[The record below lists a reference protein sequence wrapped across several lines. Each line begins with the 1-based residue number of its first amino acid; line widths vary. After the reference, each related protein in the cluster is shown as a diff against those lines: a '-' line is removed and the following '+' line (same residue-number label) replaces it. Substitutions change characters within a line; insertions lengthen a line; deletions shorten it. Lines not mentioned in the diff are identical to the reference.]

1 MSRVPRSLRGPVRM
15 YRLILLLYP
24 RSFRREFGSE
34 MTRLFEEIAGEAV
47 ERRGWIGLVPMWF
60 RILLDT
66 ASAVPRERVAEAQ
79 QTLCRMRQSFLD
91 LRWQTALLISLF
103 LGMVLTP
110 ADLASMMVFG
120 IPLFGVYVCAAKSLP
135 LPGSL
140 RTVFV
145 SVSTLPLVIAIG
157 LMTNPLHVE
166 PIAENLFGLSP
177 VAIFMVLPLM
187 VTVLTIAATL
197 IAVRIWVWK
206 ARANLL
212 NQ

>member
-1 MSRVPRSLRGPVRM
+1 MSRVPPSVQISVRI
-15 YRLILLLYP
+15 YRLLLRLYP

-34 MTRLFEEIAGEAV
+34 MRRLFEEIAGDAV
-47 ERRGWIGLVPMWF
+47 ERRGWIGLALMWS

-79 QTLCRMRQSFLD
+79 RTLCVIGQSFID

-110 ADLASMMVFG
+110 ADVASMVLFG
-120 IPLFGVYVCAAKSLP
+120 IPLFGVYVCAANSLP

-145 SVSTLPLVIAIG
+145 SVSTLPLIIAIG
-157 LMTNPLHVE
+157 LMTNSLQVVPF
-166 PIAENLFGLSP
+166 AKNLFGLSP
-177 VAIFMVLPLM
+177 VALSIVLLM
-187 VTVLTIAATL
+187 ATVLTIAATL
-197 IAVRIWVWK
+197 IAVRIWVRK
-206 ARANLL
+206 SRENLV

>member
-1 MSRVPRSLRGPVRM
+1 MSRVPPSVRVSIRI
-15 YRLILLLYP
+15 YRLLLRLYP

-34 MTRLFEEIAGEAV
+34 MRRLFEEIAGDAV
-47 ERRGWIGLVPMWF
+47 ECRGWIGLALMWY

-79 QTLCRMRQSFLD
+79 QRLCVIRQSFLD

-110 ADLASMMVFG
+110 ADLASMVVFA
-120 IPLFGVYVCAAKSLP
+120 IPLFGVYVCAANSLP

-145 SVSTLPLVIAIG
+145 SVSSLPLIVAIG
-157 LMTNPLHVE
+157 LISNPLQVV
-166 PIAENLFGLSP
+166 PIVENLFGLSA
-177 VAIFMVLPLM
+177 VALSMVLLM
-187 VTVLTIAATL
+187 APVLAIAATL
-197 IAVRIWVWK
+197 IVVRIWVRK
-206 ARANLL
+206 ARANLF
-212 NQ
+212 N